1 MQILM
6 QIFMHPLVPAVCAG
20 ISASIFLYIAL
31 KMFQQ
36 ITIENEMSTEL
47 RRNLPILFKLAM
59 PFIVNVRFIA
69 RNSNFK
75 STRDNTER
83 QLLMGGYGDT
93 IDAVDFISMRIILSI
108 FGAIIL
114 VLCLVQGRPLVG
126 LAFQVIFVIYP
137 PVWLRKVI
145 QTRHAEILSSL
156 PNVLDLLTLSVQ
168 AGKDFLASL
177 RDIIKRRKMDALNEE
192 LSRTFHEIKLGKKRS
207 QALRDLAKRVGQ
219 PDLTTV
225 LNSIIQAE
233 ELGVSI
239 GELLTIQGDMLRDK
253 RFSRAEKQAGEA
265 PVKIVLPL
273 ALFIFPAVIIILVVP
288 ILLQAF
294 KTLIF

>member
-6 QIFMHPLVPAVCAG
+6 HPLTPAVCAG
-20 ISASIFLYIAL
+20 ISVCLFLFIAL

-36 ITIENEMSTEL
+36 ITIENEMSVEM
-47 RRNLPILFKLAM
+47 RKNLPILFKLAL

-69 RNSNFK
+69 RNINFK
-75 STRDNTER
+75 ATREHTEK
-83 QLLMGGYGDT
+83 QLSMGGYADT
-93 IDAVDFISMRIILSI
+93 INALDFISMRIILAI
-108 FGAIIL
+108 FGAIIM
-114 VLCLVQGRPLVG
+114 VFCIIQQRPLVG
-126 LAFQVIFVIYP
+126 LILLVIMIIYP

-145 QTRHAEILSSL
+145 QSRHTEILGAL

-177 RDIIKRRKMDALNEE
+177 RDIIQRRKMDALNEE

-253 RFSRAEKQAGEA
+253 RFSRAEKKAGEA
-265 PVKIVLPL
+265 PVKIILPL
-273 ALFIFPAVIIILVVP
+273 ALFIFPAVVIILVVP
-288 ILLQAF
+288 IVLQAF